1 MIREIIIC
9 IGIIV
14 IILTGNIIT
23 QNYTD
28 EFVNEISGELNS
40 LSEIIILEKK
50 EEIITEKVEK
60 IQSLWKENNTK
71 LAYFIEHDEL
81 EKVETSLES
90 MKSYLEVKDYDEA
103 KNEIDKNIFI
113 LKHIEKKYDL
123 NLENIF

>member
-28 EFVNEISGELNS
+28 EFVNEISEELNR

-50 EEIITEKVEK
+50 EIINEKVEK

-90 MKSYLEVKDYDEA
+90 MKSYLEVRDYDEA

>member
-28 EFVNEISGELNS
+28 EFVNEISEELNR

-50 EEIITEKVEK
+50 EIINEKVEK

-90 MKSYLEVKDYDEA
+90 MKSYLEVRDYDQA

>member
-28 EFVNEISGELNS
+28 EFVNEISEELNR

-50 EEIITEKVEK
+50 EEIINEKVEK

-90 MKSYLEVKDYDEA
+90 MKSYLEVRDYDQA

-113 LKHIEKKYDL
+113 LKHIKKNYDL

>member
-9 IGIIV
+9 IAIIV

-28 EFVNEISGELNS
+28 EFVNEISEELNR

-50 EEIITEKVEK
+50 EIINEKVEK

>member
-50 EEIITEKVEK
+50 EEIITEKVEE

-90 MKSYLEVKDYDEA
+90 MKSYLEVRDYDEA

>member
-28 EFVNEISGELNS
+28 EFVNEISQELNR

-50 EEIITEKVEK
+50 EIINEKVEK

-90 MKSYLEVKDYDEA
+90 MKSYLEVRDYDQA

>member
-28 EFVNEISGELNS
+28 EFVNEISEELNR

-50 EEIITEKVEK
+50 EEIINEKVEK

-90 MKSYLEVKDYDEA
+90 MKSYLEVRDYDQA

>member
-28 EFVNEISGELNS
+28 EFVNEISEELNR

-50 EEIITEKVEK
+50 EEIINEKVEK

-90 MKSYLEVKDYDEA
+90 MKSYLEVRDYDQA

-113 LKHIEKKYDL
+113 LKHIEKNYDL